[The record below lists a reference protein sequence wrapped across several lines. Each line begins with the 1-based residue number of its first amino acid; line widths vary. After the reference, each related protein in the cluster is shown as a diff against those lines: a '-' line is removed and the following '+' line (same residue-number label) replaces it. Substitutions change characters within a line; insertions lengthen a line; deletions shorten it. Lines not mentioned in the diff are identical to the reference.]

1 MRLLYLGSFSRP
13 YDTELYIAKSFALLG
28 HSVKCVDVRRAPEWT
43 EDEKFDF
50 ALLSKGV
57 SQRTFDSLSCPT
69 VGWYF
74 DLYWGTERQHVRE
87 ALFQSDFVF
96 TTDGGH
102 DTEWRNMDV
111 NHHLLRQGIF
121 EPEAVMAEATPAEE
135 IIFVGS
141 NQHSGF
147 HWRHRGNLL
156 YFLRDTYGDN
166 FKQHGFPNEVRGIA
180 LNRLFVSSK
189 IVVGDSV
196 YSPYYWS
203 NRIYE
208 TLGRG
213 GFLLF
218 PDIPGLSNDFIPYKH
233 FVPYEIGKW
242 DDLRKKINFY
252 LTHDDEREKIRR
264 QGFEHVRKKH
274 TYTVR
279 CEELIKIVSG

>member
-1 MRLLYLGSFSRP
+1 MRILSLGSFSRP

-43 EDEKFDF
+43 QDEEFDF
-50 ALLSKGV
+50 AILSKRV
-57 SQRTFDSLSCPT
+57 SQKTFKSLTCPT

-74 DLYWGTERQHVRE
+74 DLYWGTERQHVPE
-87 ALFQSDFVF
+87 TLFQSDFVF

-102 DTEWRNMDV
+102 DAEWKNMGV

-121 EPEAVMAEATPAEE
+121 GPEAIRMKSVAAED
-135 IIFVGS
+135 IIFVGT
-141 NQHSGF
+141 NQHSGL

-156 YFLRDTYGDN
+156 LFLRDTYKER
-166 FKQHGFPNEVRGIA
+166 FVQHGFPNEVRGLA
-180 LNRLFVSSK
+180 LNRLFASSK
-189 IVVGDSV
+189 VVMGDSV
-196 YSPYYWS
+196 YSPFYWS

-218 PDIPGLSNDFIPYKH
+218 PDIPGLSDDFTPYKH

-242 DDLRKKINFY
+242 NELEEKINFY
-252 LTHDDEREKIRR
+252 LTHDSEREKIRR
-264 QGFEHVRKKH
+264 QGFEHVKKNH
-274 TYTVR
+274 TYTRR
-279 CEELIKIVSG
+279 CEELIKIVLG